1 MLKLKITDRAGV
13 RLVRIPEQTETIVQ
27 LKSGTYC
34 RIDDKLRDYPQL
46 QRFRGAVYIR
56 IGSVLT
62 RDLSVIK
69 TAKTRATLGIQTA
82 IHYGAPAGS
91 AGMGIHSCSHATK
104 SCSAFCL
111 NTAGKGSLPS
121 VQLAR
126 IARQRLRAFRPDL
139 FWSMFRRELE
149 TEIRHAKRNNRRL
162 YVRPNGTT
170 DQFCPELSSI
180 IDDYS
185 DSVGFYDYT
194 AVPRRLNETRCN
206 YELIMSVKETE
217 SNHQWI
223 RANIHRHNAAA
234 VVLPALKNR
243 LLQDKSRF
251 FDADLHDLRI
261 AETDGANGRCGLL
274 TPKGQLRGKPD
285 SMIFEKKRDIVAA
298 VWG

>member
-1 MLKLKITDRAGV
+1 MLKLKFTDRAGV
-13 RLVRIPEQTETIVQ
+13 RLVRIAGQTERIVE
-27 LKSGTYC
+27 LRSGTYA
-34 RIDDKLRDYPQL
+34 RIDDKLKDYWQL
-46 QRFRGAVYIR
+46 RRFRGAGYIR

-69 TAKTRATLGIQTA
+69 TAKTRAALGIQTA

-139 FWSMFRRELE
+139 FWSMFRRELSAE
-149 TEIRHAKRNNRRL
+149 SRHACRNNRRL

-170 DQFCPELSSI
+170 DQFSAELSEI

-194 AVPRRLNETRCN
+194 AVPRRLEQARDN
-206 YELIMSVKETE
+206 YELIMSVKETQA
-217 SNHQWI
+217 NHQWI
-223 RANIHRHNAAA
+223 RQNIHRHNAAA

-243 LLQDKSRF
+243 LLEDKTRF

-261 AETDGANGRCGLL
+261 AETDGESNRCGLL

-285 SMIFEKKRDIVAA
+285 SMIFERKRDIVAA